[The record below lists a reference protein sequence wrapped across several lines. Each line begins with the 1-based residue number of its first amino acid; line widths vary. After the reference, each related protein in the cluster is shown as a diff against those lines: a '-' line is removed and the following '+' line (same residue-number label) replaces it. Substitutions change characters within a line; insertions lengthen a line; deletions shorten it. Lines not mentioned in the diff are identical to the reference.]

1 MDLEQISEVFVDNLV
16 LSIVVI
22 YMVVMIAIGYFVQCK
37 GANRSAKDYLIANR
51 GVGPFMIGGTVFATN
66 WCGGVLLGAAGT
78 AYTGYVVST
87 IADPWA
93 TCLTLVLM
101 TVFFCAILR
110 KLKIASLSEMYR
122 LRFGK
127 RGGAVATAMCI
138 PSMITW
144 TAANIVALTTIFK
157 LFLEFDPLIC
167 AIVAGLIVI
176 LYTYMGGMLAV
187 VYTDNIQAVMIML
200 GLIILI
206 PTGIAFVGG
215 FDVLLATTPEN
226 YWNLLPNDG
235 MGAIATGFTMDP
247 LGIFTWIAGLSG
259 MGFGYLASVELT
271 QRVLCARDTKT
282 ARQGLIIGSGM
293 YAIAGFF
300 SMMIALIAIVM
311 VSQGT
316 TTPAGVPMEEVFAE
330 DGNYVLL
337 VLAERLFDPNVM
349 GTIGIALMAIFI
361 GSLLA
366 AIMSTTSA
374 TIFAASAAISTLMLH
389 GSLSKYATTS
399 LQVLRLTR
407 ILVLVI
413 GTFCVFFS
421 FVIDSLYWMMIFS
434 FTILFNCMFWTLVG
448 GLFWK
453 RCNASS
459 AIASIITGFIGVI
472 ICVIAQSI
480 YFGQIAIEPQNNLWI
495 GIQTFVP
502 LTLGGVAMLV
512 TALLTQKSDSPVALC
527 DTDGKLVKWG
537 DLPLSADTI
546 AVRRQ
551 IIEETNTQ
559 KEV

>member
-1 MDLEQISEVFVDNLV
+1 MGLEQATQFLVDNLIV
-16 LSIVVI
+16 IIVVV
-22 YMVVMIAIGYFVQCK
+22 YMALMITIGYLVQRK
-37 GANRSAKDYLIANR
+37 GADKSAENYLIASK
-51 GVGPFMIGGTVFATN
+51 GVGPLMVGGTVFSTN

-101 TVFFCAILR
+101 AIFFCAILR

-127 RGGAVATAMCI
+127 RGATVATLMCI

-157 LFLEFDPLIC
+157 LFLNFDPILC
-167 AIVAGLIVI
+167 AIAAGMIVV
-176 LYTYMGGMLAV
+176 LYTYLGGMLAV

-215 FDVLLATTPEN
+215 LDSLIAATPEN
-226 YWNLLPNDG
+226 FWNLFPNDG
-235 MGAIATGFTMDP
+235 AGALVSGFTVDP

-271 QRVLCARDTKT
+271 QRVLCARDTKA
-282 ARQGLIIGSGM
+282 ARQGLFLGSGM
-293 YAIAGFF
+293 YALAGFF

-311 VSQGT
+311 VSQGA
-316 TTPAGVPMEEVFAE
+316 TTPTGVPMADILAE

-337 VLAERLFDPNVM
+337 VLAERLFDPSVM
-349 GTIGIALMAIFI
+349 GAVGVALMAIFI

-366 AIMSTTSA
+366 AIMSTSSS
-374 TIFAASAAISTLMLH
+374 TIFAAAAAISTLMLH

-407 ILVLVI
+407 LLVLVI
-413 GTFCVFFS
+413 GVFCVLFS

-434 FTILFNCMFWTLVG
+434 FTILFNCMFWALVG

-453 RCNASS
+453 KCNASA
-459 AIASIITGFIGVI
+459 AIASIVVGFSGVI
-472 ICVIAQSI
+472 LCIIAQSL
-480 YFGQIAIEPQNNLWI
+480 YFGQIAIEPQDNLWI

-502 LTLGGVAMLV
+502 WAMGGIALFV
-512 TALLTQKSDSPVALC
+512 TAYLTRKSDPPMALC
-527 DTDGKLVKWG
+527 DTDGDVVKWPE
-537 DLPLSADTI
+537 LPVSQDTLN
-546 AVRRQ
+546 VRRRA
-551 IIEETNTQ
+551 EEMNTDR
-559 KEV
+559 KE

>member
-1 MDLEQISEVFVDNLV
+1 M
-16 LSIVVI
+16 
-22 YMVVMIAIGYFVQCK
+22 
-37 GANRSAKDYLIANR
+37 
-51 GVGPFMIGGTVFATN
+51 
-66 WCGGVLLGAAGT
+66 
-78 AYTGYVVST
+78 T
-87 IADPWA
+87 I
-93 TCLTLVLM
+93 
-101 TVFFCAILR
+101 FFCAILR

-127 RGGAVATAMCI
+127 QGATVATAMCI

-144 TAANIVALTTIFK
+144 AAANIVALTTIFK
-157 LFLEFDPLIC
+157 LFLDFDPLIC
-167 AIVAGLIVI
+167 AIVSGLIVV

-200 GLIILI
+200 GLIVLI
-206 PTGIAFVGG
+206 PIGIAFVGG
-215 FDVLLATTPEN
+215 IDALIEATPEN

-235 MGAIATGFTMDP
+235 AGAIATGFTVDP
-247 LGIFTWIAGLSG
+247 LGIFTWLAGLSG

-271 QRVLCARDTKT
+271 QRILCARDTKT

-293 YAIAGFF
+293 YAIAGLF
-300 SMMIALIAIVM
+300 SMIVALIAIVM

-316 TTPAGVPMEEVFAE
+316 TTPAGIPMEELFAE

-349 GTIGIALMAIFI
+349 GVSGVALMAIFI

-374 TIFAASAAISTLMLH
+374 TIFAAAAAISTLMLH
-389 GSLSKYATTS
+389 GSLSRYTTKS
-399 LQVLRLTR
+399 QQVLRLTR

-413 GTFCVFFS
+413 GVFCVSFS

-434 FTILFNCMFWTLVG
+434 FTILFNCMFWALVG

-459 AIASIITGFIGVI
+459 AIASIIAGFTGVI
-472 ICVIAQSI
+472 ICIIAQSI
-480 YFGQIAIEPQNNLWI
+480 HFGQIAIEPQNNLWI

-502 LTLGGVAMLV
+502 LALGGVAMLV
-512 TALLTQKSDSPVALC
+512 TAFLTQKSDSPVALC
-527 DTDGKLVKWG
+527 DTEGELVKWEE
-537 DLPLSADTI
+537 LPLSADAI
-546 AVRRQ
+546 ATRRR
-551 IIEETNTQ
+551 IEDIKVQ
-559 KEV
+559 KEE

>member
-1 MDLEQISEVFVDNLV
+1 MGLEQIKEIFISNLI
-16 LSIVVI
+16 LLIIAI
-22 YMVVMIAIGYFVQCK
+22 YMMMMIAIGYFVQRK
-37 GANRSAKDYLIANR
+37 GADKSAENYLIANKA
-51 GVGPFMIGGTVFATN
+51 VGPLMIGGTIFSSN

-78 AYTGYVVST
+78 AYTGYTVST

-101 TVFFCAILR
+101 AIFFCALLH

-127 RGGAVATAMCI
+127 RGATVATLMCI
-138 PSMITW
+138 PSMISW

-157 LFLEFDPLIC
+157 LFLDFDPLIC
-167 AIVAGLIVI
+167 AIVAGLIVV
-176 LYTYMGGMLAV
+176 LYTYLGGMLAV

-206 PTGIAFVGG
+206 PTGIAFIGG
-215 FDVLLATTPEN
+215 IDVLIATTPEN
-226 YWNLLPNDG
+226 FWNLLPNNG
-235 MGAIATGFTMDP
+235 AGAIASGFTLDP
-247 LGIFTWIAGLSG
+247 LGIFTWLAGLSG

-271 QRVLCARDTKT
+271 QRVLCARDPQV
-282 ARQGLIIGSGM
+282 ARQGLLLGSGM
-293 YAIAGFF
+293 YAFAGFL

-311 VSQGT
+311 VAQGT
-316 TTPAGVPMEEVFAE
+316 NTPSGIPISELLAE

-349 GTIGIALMAIFI
+349 GVIGIVLMAIFI

-366 AIMSTTSA
+366 AIMSTSSS
-374 TIFAASAAISTLMLH
+374 TIFAASAALSTLILH

-407 ILVLVI
+407 ILILVI
-413 GTFCVFFS
+413 GVFCVFFS

-434 FTILFNCMFWTLVG
+434 FTILFSCMFWALVG
-448 GLFWK
+448 TLFWK
-453 RCNASS
+453 QCNASS
-459 AIASIITGFIGVI
+459 AIASILVGFAGI
-472 ICVIAQSI
+472 ILCIIAQSI
-480 YFGQIAIEPQNNLWI
+480 YFGKIAIESQNNLWV

-502 LTLGGVAMLV
+502 WALGGIAMLV
-512 TALLTQKSDSPVALC
+512 TAHLTQKSDPPVALC
-527 DTDGKLVKWG
+527 NTDGELVKWG

-546 AVRRQ
+546 SILRH
-551 IIEETNTQ
+551 N
-559 KEV
+559 KEVKKQENQ